1 MGVST
6 PIKTLRIF
14 NSIRNSGVFTWNNRV
29 LLVEVVALFDDRMTS
44 RNLTPTQESVLET
57 IEAEDIDF
65 LRLQFTD
72 ILGVVK
78 NVSVPA
84 RQTEKA
90 FREGI
95 YFDGS
100 SIEGFVRIQES
111 DMRLIPDPAT
121 FAILPWR
128 TNDQS
133 AAARMICDVVD
144 TSTGEP
150 FAGDPRHVLKGALDR
165 ATEMG
170 YAVNAAPEPEF
181 FLFEEDED
189 GRATTRTNDVGGYFD
204 VAPKDLAS
212 DVRRDIIYG
221 LESMDFEIEASH
233 HEVAEGQHEI
243 NFEYDDALAT
253 ADNVATF
260 RTVVRAIAAQHDLH
274 ATFMPKP
281 IAEINGS
288 GMHTHI
294 SLFTEDGENAF
305 HDGDDEFDLSGTAH
319 AFLAGVLD
327 HAPAITAIANP
338 TVNSYKRLVPGYEA
352 PVYVAWSDRNRSAL
366 IRKPAARVPAASRVE
381 LRSPDPSC
389 NPYLALAVIIQAGL
403 DGIERGLEA
412 PAPVR
417 ENIYEFDE
425 NRRAEYGIETLP
437 ANLGEAV
444 DALEADPVVTGALGE
459 HVVDKFVE
467 AKRREFADY
476 CISVSEW
483 ELDRYLETF

>member
-1 MGVST
+1 
-6 PIKTLRIF
+6 
-14 NSIRNSGVFTWNNRV
+14 
-29 LLVEVVALFDDRMTS
+29 MTNG
-44 RNLTPTQESVLET
+44 NLTAAEEEVLDE
-57 IEAEDIDF
+57 IEAEAIDF

-72 ILGVVK
+72 ILGTVK

-84 RQTEKA
+84 RQAEKA
-90 FREGI
+90 FTEGI

-111 DMRLIPDPAT
+111 DMRLKPDPDT
-121 FAILPWR
+121 FAVLPWQNR
-128 TNDQS
+128 EDGAS
-133 AAARMICDVVD
+133 ARMICDVID

-150 FAGDPRHVLKGALDR
+150 FEGDPRRVLKNALER
-165 ATEMG
+165 ADEMG
-170 YAVNAAPEPEF
+170 YTVNAAPEPEF
-181 FLFEEDED
+181 FLFEEDDD
-189 GRATTRTNDVGGYFD
+189 GRATTETGDHGGYFD
-204 VAPKDLAS
+204 LAPKDLAS

-221 LESMDFEIEASH
+221 LEEMGFEVEASH

-243 NFEYDDALAT
+243 NFEYDDALTT
-253 ADNVATF
+253 ADNVGTF
-260 RTVVRAIAAQHDLH
+260 RTVVRAIAAQHDQH

-281 IAEINGS
+281 IPRINGS
-288 GMHTHI
+288 GMHTHL

-305 HDGDDEFDLSGTAH
+305 HDADDEFDLSATAH
-319 AFLAGVLD
+319 AFIAGILE

-389 NPYLALAVIIQAGL
+389 NPYLALAVMIHAGL
-403 DGIERGLEA
+403 EGIENDLEC
-412 PAPVR
+412 PDPVR

-425 NRRAEYGIETLP
+425 QKREEYGIDTLP
-437 ANLGEAV
+437 SNLGEAV
-444 DALEADPVVTGALGE
+444 DALEADEVIYDALGD
-459 HVVDKFVE
+459 HVAPKFIE
-467 AKRREFADY
+467 AKQQEFQDY
-476 CISVSEW
+476 LVDISQW

>member
-1 MGVST
+1 M
-6 PIKTLRIF
+6 
-14 NSIRNSGVFTWNNRV
+14 
-29 LLVEVVALFDDRMTS
+29 S
-44 RNLTPTQESVLET
+44 RNMTDENTTTHQVAPDGGLGSEAQAVIDE
-57 IEAEDIDF
+57 IEENDVDF

-72 ILGVVK
+72 ILGTVK
-78 NVSVPA
+78 NVAVPA
-84 RQTEKA
+84 TKAEKA
-90 FREGI
+90 FTEGI

-111 DMRLIPDPAT
+111 DMRLKPDPAT

-128 TNDQS
+128 DGRS
-133 AAARMICDVVD
+133 ARLICDVID
-144 TSTGEP
+144 TSTGDP
-150 FAGDPRHVLKGALDR
+150 FEGDPRYVLKQAIER
-165 ATEMG
+165 AGEMG
-170 YAVNAAPEPEF
+170 FDVNAAPEPEF

-189 GRATTRTNDVGGYFD
+189 GGATTKTNDAGGYFD
-204 VAPKDLAS
+204 LAPKDLAS

-221 LESMDFEIEASH
+221 LESMGFEIEASH

-243 NFEYDDALAT
+243 NFEYDDALTT
-253 ADNVATF
+253 ADNVGTF
-260 RTVVRAIAAQHDLH
+260 RTVVRAIAAQHHLH

-281 IAEINGS
+281 IARINGS
-288 GMHTHI
+288 GMHTHL
-294 SLFTEDGENAF
+294 SLFRADGTNAF
-305 HDGDDEFDLSGTAH
+305 HDDDDEFNLSETAKQ
-319 AFLAGVLD
+319 FLAGILD

-389 NPYLALAVIIQAGL
+389 NPYLALAVIITAGL

-412 PAPVR
+412 PDPVR

-425 NRRAEYGIETLP
+425 KKREEYGIDTLP
-437 ANLGEAV
+437 GNLGEAV
-444 DALEADPVVTGALGE
+444 SALESDEVVQDALGE
-459 HVVDKFVE
+459 HIYEKFVQ
-467 AKRREFADY
+467 AKTQEYDDFRVD
-476 CISVSEW
+476 VSQW